1 MAAEPIEPPVLLRE
15 ESSAAAE
22 AIKSV
27 KVTLADLCA
36 KGTSQYARKNYEA
49 AADLYAQA
57 SEMQVCDITFDQLSR
72 LTLCCRPNSMERQ
85 TLRMQRSCSYTADPF
100 SKLVRPKVMS

>member
-22 AIKSV
+22 EIKSV

-57 SEMQVCDITFDQLSR
+57 SEMQVG
-72 LTLCCRPNSMERQ
+72 LTEHRPAIYIS
-85 TLRMQRSCSYTADPF
+85 S
-100 SKLVRPKVMS
+100 V